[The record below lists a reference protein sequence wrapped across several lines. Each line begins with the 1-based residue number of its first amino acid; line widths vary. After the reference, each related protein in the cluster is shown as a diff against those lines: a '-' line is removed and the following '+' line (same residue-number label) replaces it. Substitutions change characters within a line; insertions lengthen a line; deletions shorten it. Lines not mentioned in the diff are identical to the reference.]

1 MIFFCIFQVKY
12 RYTLT
17 LRHEYTGYFTS
28 FDYTQWQKRD
38 FLLYKERHNKTRWA
52 DTLWD
57 KFQRLCYD
65 MDEEFERK

>member
-1 MIFFCIFQVKY
+1 M
-12 RYTLT
+12 
-17 LRHEYTGYFTS
+17 RHEYTGYFSS

-65 MDEEFERK
+65 MDEEFERE